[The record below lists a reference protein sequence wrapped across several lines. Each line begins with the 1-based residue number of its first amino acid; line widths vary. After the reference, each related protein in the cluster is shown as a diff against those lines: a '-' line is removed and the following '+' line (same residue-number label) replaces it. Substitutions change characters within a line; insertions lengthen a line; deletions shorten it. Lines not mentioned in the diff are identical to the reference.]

1 MANKFKEL
9 EVKDQELVTSVAK
22 RLMLEVLKRF
32 DWETDNDGQVIV
44 YTGLFVGDVLEDEEN
59 TENTVK
65 SGS

>member
-9 EVKDQELVTSVAK
+9 DMKDQELVTSVAK

-59 TENTVK
+59 RENTVK
-65 SGS
+65 SRS

>member
-1 MANKFKEL
+1 MANKFEEL

-32 DWETDNDGQVIV
+32 DWETDNDGQIV
-44 YTGLFVGDVLEDEEN
+44 VFTGLFVGDVLEDEEN